1 MINLEPKKK
10 RREIWGVIFL
20 CFFAFVFVSLISYH
34 PLDPSLNSV
43 SSTKEIQNLSGMTGA
58 YVADIL
64 FQTFGVS
71 AFIIL
76 FPILLIMSGCFFPGW
91 IGRKFVKLF
100 GFALLMFFLSGFSAL
115 SLKTIVIHDQ
125 KLLAGGMVG
134 HLFSSFF
141 LPYFNLTG
149 SYILILG
156 GLLITLILSLNLSV
170 ATLLKVFGVTGLKIL
185 SIFSLFR
192 GISIPTF
199 KKKSPP
205 IPSFKE
211 PQRKPISQEPILID
225 DFEEDPIIEKVPPPP
240 PTIKGGPIEFID
252 DTPTTSDRPP
262 LIIEK
267 TEKKKDTSSPKFL
280 GDFLKPKGNFKFPEI
295 SLLSDPPKEN
305 IQIDKESLIKNSRI
319 LEQKLRDFNIEG
331 RVVEVR
337 PGPIITVYEFE
348 PAPGIKVSKIV
359 NLADDLSLDRK

>member
-141 LPYFNLTG
+141 LPF
-149 SYILILG
+149 ILFLE
-156 GLLITLILSLNLSV
+156 
-170 ATLLKVFGVTGLKIL
+170 ATSG
-185 SIFSLFR
+185 
-192 GISIPTF
+192 
-199 KKKSPP
+199 
-205 IPSFKE
+205 
-211 PQRKPISQEPILID
+211 
-225 DFEEDPIIEKVPPPP
+225 
-240 PTIKGGPIEFID
+240 
-252 DTPTTSDRPP
+252 
-262 LIIEK
+262 K
-267 TEKKKDTSSPKFL
+267 TK
-280 GDFLKPKGNFKFPEI
+280 
-295 SLLSDPPKEN
+295 
-305 IQIDKESLIKNSRI
+305 
-319 LEQKLRDFNIEG
+319 
-331 RVVEVR
+331 
-337 PGPIITVYEFE
+337 
-348 PAPGIKVSKIV
+348 
-359 NLADDLSLDRK
+359 